1 MPNVK
6 FYIDARNCP
15 AARETVARMLPDLR
29 TLICESLEVPEA
41 ACQFAV
47 IEVAGMDDQPAINT
61 ELQLLAGPA
70 RTPEYLRCV
79 AERLRDALARATG
92 LSVAVR
98 MASFDPQTY
107 VALK

>member
-6 FYIDARNCP
+6 FYVDTRNGS
-15 AARETVARMLPDLR
+15 AASATISGMLPVLR
-29 TLICESLEVPEA
+29 ELICETLEVPIA
-41 ACQFAV
+41 ACQLAV

-61 ELQLLAGPA
+61 ELLLLPGPA
-70 RTPEYLRCV
+70 RTPDYLRCV
-79 AERLRDALARATG
+79 AQRLRDELAQATG

-98 MASFDPQTY
+98 MSALDPQTY

>member
-6 FYIDARNCP
+6 FYVDVRRGPTAT
-15 AARETVARMLPDLR
+15 ETISDMLPALR
-29 TLICESLEVPEA
+29 DLICETLEVPVA

-47 IEVAGMDDQPAINT
+47 IMVAGMDDQPAINT
-61 ELQLLAGPA
+61 ELHLLPGPA

-79 AERLRDALARATG
+79 AQRLRDELALATG

-98 MASFDPQTY
+98 MSSLDPQSY

>member
-6 FYIDARNCP
+6 FYVDARHCP
-15 AARETVARMLPDLR
+15 ATSETLTGILPALR
-29 TLICESLEVPEA
+29 DLICETLEVPVA

-47 IEVAGMDDQPAINT
+47 IVVAGMDDQPAINT
-61 ELQLLAGPA
+61 ELHLLPGPA

-79 AERLRDALARATG
+79 AQRLRDELADATG

-98 MASFDPQTY
+98 MSALDPETY

>member
-6 FYIDARNCP
+6 FYVDARRGP
-15 AARETVARMLPDLR
+15 AASAVVSNMLPALR
-29 TLICESLEVPEA
+29 AMICETLEVPVA

-61 ELQLLAGPA
+61 ELHLMPSPA
-70 RTPEYLRCV
+70 RTPDYLRCV
-79 AERLRDALARATG
+79 AQRLRDELAQATG

-98 MASFDPQTY
+98 MSSLDPHSY

>member
-6 FYIDARNCP
+6 FYVDARNGP
-15 AARETVARMLPDLR
+15 AASETISGMLPALR
-29 TLICESLEVPEA
+29 DLICETLEVPLA

-47 IEVAGMDDQPAINT
+47 INVAGMDDQPAINT
-61 ELQLLAGPA
+61 ELQLLPGPA

-79 AERLRDALARATG
+79 AQQLRNELAQATG

-98 MASFDPQTY
+98 MSSLDPHTY

>member
-6 FYIDARNCP
+6 FYVDSRNCP
-15 AARETVARMLPDLR
+15 ATSETLAGMLPALR
-29 TLICESLEVPEA
+29 DLICETLEVPVA

-47 IEVAGMDDQPAINT
+47 IVVAGMDDQPAINT
-61 ELQLLAGPA
+61 ELHLLPGPA

-79 AERLRDALARATG
+79 AQRLRDELADATG

-98 MASFDPQTY
+98 MSALDPETY